1 MNFTI
6 NLATRVYVDFRRVT
20 LVMSAVSAV
29 LLFWIFFSIYSL
41 FGNFEQMKKYAVA
54 KPTGTAS
61 AGTKVSDADYAKFLE
76 RVKGVNAIIY
86 KRAYDWLLLFDN
98 LEKLVPDGVSLKG
111 LEPSD
116 KGEILRI
123 TATGRN
129 FASVRKFVENLEFS
143 KTFTDINL
151 TDQAIAKEGAQ
162 VKGMNFTVTCKAIN
176 K

>member
-6 NLATRVYVDFRRVT
+6 NLATRVYVDFRKVT
-20 LVMSAVSAV
+20 LVISVAAAI
-29 LLFWIFFSIYSL
+29 LLFWVFFSIYAL
-41 FGNFEQMKKYAVA
+41 IGNFEQMKRYAVV
-54 KPTGTAS
+54 KPMGTVSSGA
-61 AGTKVSDADYAKFLE
+61 KVSDADYAKFLE
-76 RVKGVNAIIY
+76 RVKGVNSIIY

-98 LEKLVPDGVSLKG
+98 LEKLVPDGVSLRG
-111 LEPSD
+111 LDPSD
-116 KGEILRI
+116 KGESLRI

-143 KTFTDINL
+143 NTFTDINL
-151 TDQAIAKEGAQ
+151 TDQTMVKEGAQ